1 MTMPGD
7 LPSMLDQTPPSAA
20 QDLRYRQGVILTF
33 DPVTLSNTVAVGG
46 AVMTDLPLLGVGEA
60 TLLVPGAVV
69 GLITIGN
76 LGGGQGLAIL
86 GRLVSPNTAA
96 AADAVSLLSART
108 QVGYDTTAVST
119 TSATYVDLGGP
130 SASGVVGPSG
140 RVLVFLGALIS
151 GLGQSDGAGAMRDTA
166 RVSLELSGANVL
178 AASDEWAYSKAFSYL
193 LAEVS
198 VANVIGRDVAAHLFE
213 GLTPGMTTFTAVYN
227 GFASGALTS
236 DFADRIVIAM
246 FL

>member
-33 DPVTLSNTVAVGG
+33 DPVTLANTVAVGG

-60 TLLVPGAVV
+60 MLLVPGAVV

-86 GRLVSPNTAA
+86 GRLVSPNTDAA
-96 AADAVSLLSART
+96 AEAVSLLSSRT
-108 QVGYDTTAVST
+108 QVGYDTNAVST

-130 SASGVVGPSG
+130 TVSGVVGPSG
-140 RVLVFLGALIS
+140 RVLVFTGALITGIS
-151 GLGQSDGAGAMRDTA
+151 EINGAFIADTA
-166 RVSLELSGANVL
+166 RMAVALSGANVL
-178 AASDEWAYSKAFSYL
+178 AASNEWAYSTAYQFSPNTL
-193 LAEVS
+193 GAIIVNR
-198 VANVIGRDVAAHLFE
+198 AVAAHLFE
-213 GLTPGMTTFTAVYN
+213 GLNPGLTTFTAMYDSA
-227 GFASGALTS
+227 GSGTLEA
-236 DFADRIVIAM
+236 DFADRIVVAM